1 MPLSTISPVTTG
13 TATSATLDQAL
24 TAVLTLSTRGYQS
37 LWASI
42 AISVQATDQFT
53 IGVKARQDQAAYVV
67 THTGASDYTTPYLP
81 LIYASESLA
90 DIAAGAT
97 AWLLMDVRGIEV
109 VQFSTAFAVDN
120 GTYLIDYC
128 LQ

>member
-1 MPLSTISPVTTG
+1 
-13 TATSATLDQAL
+13 
-24 TAVLTLSTRGYQS
+24 
-37 LWASI
+37 
-42 AISVQATDQFT
+42 
-53 IGVKARQDQAAYVV
+53 VV